1 MKKIISL
8 FVIFIMLIILSSCQS
23 RERVT
28 RQNFAFDTIIN
39 ITTDKKD
46 SGKIDRAFE
55 LCREYEKSFS
65 STDSSSE
72 LYKLNNKDGIS
83 PSTELM
89 EVLKFS
95 FEMSELSD
103 GAFDITVK
111 PLVDL
116 WNVSK
121 RKLPPTAAEIEQA
134 RLNTGYEKV
143 SLSPFDTN
151 GRKLDM
157 GAVAKGYIAD
167 KLIEEF
173 RKDDIENV
181 IVDLGGNVALIGEFT
196 VGIRNP
202 FNPDEI
208 FATISLKDKSAVTS
222 GAYQRYFEYDGK
234 RYHHIIDPRT
244 GFPAESGIASVTVIS
259 SSSIQ
264 ADALS
269 TTIFILGKDSI
280 SLCSQFPD
288 TDALIIMNDKSIVA
302 TDNFAEK
309 YSLILK

>member
-8 FVIFIMLIILSSCQS
+8 FVIFIMLITLSSCES

-55 LCREYEKSFS
+55 LCRDYEKIFS

-72 LYKLNNKDGIS
+72 LYKLNDKGNIF
-83 PSTELM
+83 PSNELM
-89 EVLKFS
+89 EVLNFS
-95 FEMSELSD
+95 FKMSELSD

-116 WNVSK
+116 WNISE
-121 RKLPPTAAEIEQA
+121 RKFPPTDAEIEQA

-143 SLSPFDTN
+143 SLSPFN
-151 GRKLDM
+151 AQGRKLDM

-173 RKDDIENV
+173 KKDNIKNV
-181 IVDLGGNVALIGEFT
+181 IVDLGGNVALIGQFT

-202 FNPDEI
+202 FKPDEI

-244 GFPAESGIASVTVIS
+244 GCPADSGVASVTVIS
-259 SSSIQ
+259 PSSIN

-269 TTIFILGKDSI
+269 TAIFILGKDSI
-280 SLCSQFPD
+280 TLCSKFPD
-288 TDALIIMNDKSIVA
+288 TDAFIIMNDGSTVT

-309 YSLILK
+309 YSLILN